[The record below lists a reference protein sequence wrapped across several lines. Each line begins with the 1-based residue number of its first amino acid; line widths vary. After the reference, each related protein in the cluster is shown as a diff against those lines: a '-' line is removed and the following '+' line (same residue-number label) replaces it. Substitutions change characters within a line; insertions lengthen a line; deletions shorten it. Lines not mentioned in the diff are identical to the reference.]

1 VMIFSLLVRTKGRL
15 FRGGKPGTLKSGRLY
30 V

>member
-1 VMIFSLLVRTKGRL
+1 MIFRLLVRAKGPL
-15 FRGGKPGTLKSGRLY
+15 FQGGKPDTLKSGRLY